1 MVEHEKVSF
10 DLLDLTLGF
19 WKDLSLRL
27 LLLLCEMIFMSRFL
41 VFSPN
46 KIVLYY
52 SAFCLQ
58 LSLHLVHIF
67 RMD

>member
-41 VFSPN
+41 VFSRN
-46 KIVLYY
+46 EIVLY
-52 SAFCLQ
+52 
-58 LSLHLVHIF
+58 
-67 RMD
+67 